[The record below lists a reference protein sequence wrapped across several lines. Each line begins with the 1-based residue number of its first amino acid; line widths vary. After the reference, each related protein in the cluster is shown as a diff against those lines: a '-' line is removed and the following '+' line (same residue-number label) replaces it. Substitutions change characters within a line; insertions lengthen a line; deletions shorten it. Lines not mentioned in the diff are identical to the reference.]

1 MEKKYE
7 KIWKKLYRKL
17 KALDDI
23 TAFHGLIFK
32 KPKKIS
38 ITVLLEYMEELEG
51 DAE

>member
-1 MEKKYE
+1 MEEKYE

-32 KPKKIS
+32 NPKKIS
-38 ITVLLEYMEELEG
+38 IKALLEYMEELEG